1 MVPPLG
7 SQIPVS
13 HRWLEARPDLLA
25 AVRAGGDSAGQNLR
39 TSTYTRN
46 LLNQIGTRTVPGT
59 VDLMG
64 FAPAANTVTFATPPG
79 GTPMAADFRSGDFF
93 QKALSWSNSAAA
105 RFEGVDIS
113 TDGQLG
119 PEETRWVFLPKT
131 PEWFSHD
138 LDGNLLTD
146 GKWIY
151 TWDGENRLISME
163 TSGDSGTFACRA
175 LGSRPIQSQP
185 VRTPGVSSWVRQ
197 HPLELSES
205 RVDGRRG

>member
-1 MVPPLG
+1 V
-7 SQIPVS
+7 
-13 HRWLEARPDLLA
+13 LEVVLTEIK
-25 AVRAGGDSAGQNLR
+25 SAC
-39 TSTYTRN
+39 
-46 LLNQIGTRTVPGT
+46 T

-79 GTPMAADFRSGDFF
+79 GTPVAADFRSGDFF

-119 PEETRWVFLPKT
+119 PEETRWVFLPKS

-163 TSGDSGTFACRA
+163 TSTA
-175 LGSRPIQSQP
+175 LPAAMPP
-185 VRTPGVSSWVRQ
+185 VRLEFVYDSLSCRCVKRLDLTQPGRSCPRPTRRSCCSS
-197 HPLELSES
+197 
-205 RVDGRRG
+205 